1 MKTIFTFLFLVGLI
15 QLNYAQNF
23 KKYCNQRFNF
33 CTEYPTSFSG
43 LGESQNGD
51 GQKFLSKDKLS
62 SITIY
67 GNLEID
73 NINDFKTTYKDYL
86 SSKNVTYKSLKN
98 NSFVLSG
105 YESKDK
111 IFYIKVIKKKIN
123 YNGASTDV
131 MQTIYFSYPK
141 SQNDIYSAYCK
152 NIAKNFN

>member
-1 MKTIFTFLFLVGLI
+1 MKSIFTFLFLVGYI
-15 QLNYAQNF
+15 QLNYAQNL

-33 CTEYPTSFSG
+33 CTEYPTGFSG

-67 GNLEID
+67 GNLEIED
-73 NINDFKTTYKDYL
+73 INDFQTTYKNYL

-123 YNGASTDV
+123 YNGSNTDIL
-131 MQTIYFSYPK
+131 QTIYFSYPK
-141 SQNDIYSAYCK
+141 SQNDIYAAYCK